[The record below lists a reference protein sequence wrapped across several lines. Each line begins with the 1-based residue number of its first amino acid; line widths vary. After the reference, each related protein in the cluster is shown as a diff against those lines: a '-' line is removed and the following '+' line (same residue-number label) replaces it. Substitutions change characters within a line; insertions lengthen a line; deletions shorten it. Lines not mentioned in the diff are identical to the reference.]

1 MPIREDPKEKERE
14 RETLSMAV
22 QAYLLRCMQPSTSA
36 YAAAVTRSAY
46 WDYIH
51 RITLA
56 TTAPVA
62 TIHLSLVYTRF
73 MLDALAL
80 RDASLLSAFITLPPT
95 ELKNSISSKLI
106 SLWSLAIILADTAW
120 NDNAFAATSWAQVTV
135 FKLPKAVAQW
145 KAWAGELLD
154 WELGIKD
161 GQFVAFLEGKSD
173 SGWKACCD
181 ANREIAAQ
189 NSALLASISE
199 RHSTI
204 SHDLSRS
211 HLHPTWTIDHY
222 NHQLQQQRQR
232 QLEQQQRQLEQ
243 QQQQLHLDQQPRLH
257 QPKRMDSYDS
267 LYSASSSRTATPQL
281 RIYPTP
287 PSNNAQTL
295 FPQRLSSLQNSS
307 SSLNLAARKSL
318 PVLQEHATPKANIRN
333 RNSRQEFSEYYPTP
347 YSAPIPG
354 PSQQLN
360 SRSSIPRLI
369 IPSVRA
375 QQLTHQN
382 TGSIDLSTVNPRSNA
397 AWTSVS
403 TETLNGSTPVLS
415 VSRTPVSGGSL
426 SRVGSGVSLGEF
438 DGAGWGAVSRSRAQD
453 ELDVAFVVGDGG
465 DAAGEELSSSFS
477 EMRILG
483 RGVHQAQQQQQ
494 QQRQQQDSAEFLCGE
509 TLERRLEKP
518 GGALRSL
525 WRDGWGATRDSASVG
540 HAQVQQ
546 QIPAN
551 EYMQQQQQPQ
561 QAVREKTDLQYRS
574 AKYGD
579 YTTQFDQSGYKQ
591 QGGATVSEKLKNG
604 FAVGKANGGANGAGR
619 VGAWI
624 GSRVWGGGN

>member
-22 QAYLLRCMQPSTSA
+22 QAYLLRCMQPSTPA
-36 YAAAVTRSAY
+36 YAAVTRSAY

-95 ELKNSISSKLI
+95 ELKDIISSKLI

-161 GQFVAFLEGKSD
+161 GQFVAFLEGRSD
-173 SGWKACCD
+173 SEWKACCD
-181 ANREIAAQ
+181 ANRDIAAQ

-232 QLEQQQRQLEQ
+232 QLEQQQRQIEQQQQ

-267 LYSASSSRTATPQL
+267 LFSASSSRTATPQL

-318 PVLQEHATPKANIRN
+318 PVLQEHPTPKANIRH

-360 SRSSIPRLI
+360 SRSSIPRLV
-369 IPSVRA
+369 IPSIRA
-375 QQLTHQN
+375 QQLTHQS
-382 TGSIDLSTVNPRSNA
+382 TGVIDLSTVNPRGNA
-397 AWTSVS
+397 AWSSVS

-438 DGAGWGAVSRSRAQD
+438 DGAGWGAVSRNRAQD

-477 EMRILG
+477 DMRILG
-483 RGVHQAQQQQQ
+483 RGVHQAQ
-494 QQRQQQDSAEFLCGE
+494 RQQDSAEFLCGE

-540 HAQVQQ
+540 QAQVQQ

-551 EYMQQQQQPQ
+551 EYAQQQQQPQ
-561 QAVREKTDLQYRS
+561 QYRS

-591 QGGATVSEKLKNG
+591 QGVATVSEKLKNG
-604 FAVGKANGGANGAGR
+604 FAMGKANGGTNGAGR
-619 VGAWI
+619 VGSWI
-624 GSRVWGGGN
+624 GSRVWGSGN

>member
-14 RETLSMAV
+14 RETLSLAV
-22 QAYLLRCMQPSTSA
+22 QAYLLRCMQPSTAA
-36 YAAAVTRSAY
+36 YAAVTRSAY

-56 TTAPVA
+56 TTAPIA

-80 RDASLLSAFITLPPT
+80 RDASLQSAFITLPPT
-95 ELKNSISSKLI
+95 ELKDGISSKLI

-161 GQFVAFLEGKSD
+161 EQFVAFLEGRSD

-181 ANREIAAQ
+181 ANRDIAAQ
-189 NSALLASISE
+189 NSALLASIAE

-204 SHDLSRS
+204 AHDLSRS

-243 QQQQLHLDQQPRLH
+243 KQQQLHLDQQPRLH

-287 PSNNAQTL
+287 PSNNAQSM

-307 SSLNLAARKSL
+307 SSLNLSTRKSL
-318 PVLQEHATPKANIRN
+318 PVLQEYATPKTNIRH
-333 RNSRQEFSEYYPTP
+333 RNSRQEISEYYPTP

-360 SRSSIPRLI
+360 SRSSIPRLV

-375 QQLTHQN
+375 QQLTQQS
-382 TGSIDLSTVNPRSNA
+382 TGVIDVSTANPRGNA

-403 TETLNGSTPVLS
+403 TETLNGFTPVLS

-438 DGAGWGAVSRSRAQD
+438 DGAGWGAVSRSRAAQD
-453 ELDVAFVVGDGG
+453 ELDMAFVVGDGG
-465 DAAGEELSSSFS
+465 GGGDAAAGEELSSSFS

-483 RGVHQAQQQQQ
+483 RGVHQAQQQQK
-494 QQRQQQDSAEFLCGE
+494 QRQPESGEFLCGE

-518 GGALRSL
+518 AGGGLRSL
-525 WRDGWGATRDSASVG
+525 WRDGWGATRDSVSVG

-546 QIPAN
+546 QFPAN
-551 EYMQQQQQPQ
+551 EYTQ
-561 QAVREKTDLQYRS
+561 QAVREKADLQFRS

-579 YTTQFDQSGYKQ
+579 YTTQFDQSGHKQ
-591 QGGATVSEKLKNG
+591 QGGTTVTEKLKNG
-604 FAVGKANGGANGAGR
+604 FAMGKSNGGANGAGR
-619 VGAWI
+619 VGSWI
-624 GSRVWGGGN
+624 GSRVWGSGN